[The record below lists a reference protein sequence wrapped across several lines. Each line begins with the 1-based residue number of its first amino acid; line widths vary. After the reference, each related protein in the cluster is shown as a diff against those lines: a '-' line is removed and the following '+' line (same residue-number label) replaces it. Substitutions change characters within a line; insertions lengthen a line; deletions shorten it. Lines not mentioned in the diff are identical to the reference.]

1 MSEEGI
7 PPLKITGIFQIKK
20 KREYA
25 HMHAYTCVLYIRRVE
40 IVRKEEDRG
49 RDVHF

>member
-20 KREYA
+20 EKRIRA
-25 HMHAYTCVLYIRRVE
+25 HVRIYVRTIYTE
-40 IVRKEEDRG
+40 S
-49 RDVHF
+49 